1 MQKNMQKV
9 SVNKMSLEE
18 AQEVLDTFTNS
29 IQTVMLATVN
39 EKAEPFSSYSPY
51 VEDEEGNYYVLLS
64 AIVPHAHNMATTKKA
79 HIMFIEDESASDNMY
94 KRRRLYFDA
103 DVEKLEENDE
113 KIMELFFDK
122 FGSTAKHISKMA
134 DFRLYKLMPK
144 NGNITLGFG
153 AAFKIDENRK
163 IVEQNTGKEKLT
175 SGHPHGTLHEKNI

>member
-1 MQKNMQKV
+1 
-9 SVNKMSLEE
+9 
-18 AQEVLDTFTNS
+18 
-29 IQTVMLATVN
+29 MLATVDEN
-39 EKAEPFSSYSPY
+39 AKPFVSYSPY
-51 VEDEEGNYYVLLS
+51 VEDEAGNYYVLLS

-103 DVEKLEENDE
+103 DVEKFEQNDE
-113 KIMELFFDK
+113 KIMALFIDK
-122 FGSTAKHISKMA
+122 FGPTAAHISKMA

-153 AAFKIDENRK
+153 AAFAMDENRK
-163 IVEQNTGKEKLT
+163 IIKQNTGKEELK